1 MAAFLKEGLLAPWW
15 RCDMKYDYKKHII
28 ILFLFLTFISS
39 NLQAARI
46 KDVSEVAG
54 VRSNQLVGYGLVV
67 GLVGTGESTPFTD
80 QSFNAMLGNFG
91 IQLPPGTK
99 PKTKN
104 VAAVAVSAELPAFAK
119 QGQKIDVTVSSIG
132 SAKSL
137 HGGTLVQTFLK
148 GLDGKIYAVA
158 QGNLIVGGFSAEGND
173 GSSLVGNTPTVG
185 RITNGATVEQ
195 EVPSPF
201 ASGNYITFN
210 LFDADFTTS
219 QRMSDSINNFLGPDT
234 AFALDAT
241 SIRVRA
247 PKELSQR
254 VAFLST
260 VENLEFDP
268 AEAAAKIIVNSRT
281 GTIVVG
287 QNVHLRPAAITHG
300 GMTVSIKEN
309 LKVSQPNALAGGNT
323 AIVPDSDIDVKQESG
338 RMFHFQPGVT
348 LDELVRAVNAV
359 GATPSDLMAILQ
371 ALKQAGAIDGQ
382 LIVI

>member
-1 MAAFLKEGLLAPWW
+1 MKNWLTLLLIAALASPIA
-15 RCDMKYDYKKHII
+15 H
-28 ILFLFLTFISS
+28 
-39 NLQAARI
+39 AARI

-67 GLVGTGESTPFTD
+67 GLAGTGESTPFTD
-80 QSFNAMLGNFG
+80 QSFNAMLKNFG

-104 VAAVAVSAELPAFAK
+104 VAAVAVSAELPAFSK
-119 QGQKIDVTVSSIG
+119 QGQKIDITVSSIG

-137 HGGTLVQTFLK
+137 RGGTLVQTFMK
-148 GLDGKIYAVA
+148 GLDGKTYAVA
-158 QGNLIVGGFSAEGND
+158 QGNLIVGGFSAEGAD
-173 GSSLVGNTPTVG
+173 GSKIVGNTPTVG

-201 ASGNYITFN
+201 GRGDHITFN
-210 LFDADFTTS
+210 LFESDFTTA
-219 QRMSDSINNFLGPDT
+219 QRMSDSINSFLGPNT
-234 AFALDAT
+234 AAAMDAT

-247 PKELSQR
+247 PRDLSQR

-260 VENLEFDP
+260 IENLEFVP
-268 AEAAAKIIVNSRT
+268 ADAAAKIIVNSRT

-287 QNVHLRPAAITHG
+287 QNVRLRPAAITHG
-300 GMTVSIKEN
+300 GMTVTINEN
-309 LKVSQPNALAGGNT
+309 LQVSQPGAFSGGET
-323 AIVPDSDIDVKQESG
+323 VVVPDSGVEVSEEDG
-338 RMFHFQPGVT
+338 RMFHFKPGVT
-348 LDELVRAVNAV
+348 LDDLVRAVNGV
-359 GATPSDLMAILQ
+359 GAAPSDLMAILQ